1 MTLRKYLL
9 LIAVAAL
16 VVPLG
21 AQKSGTAQ
29 KPRLSFMDSNAISYI
44 RPGITAKVVS
54 AAIAKDGT
62 ITARVKIADPKGV
75 PLDMDG
81 INTAGPVTLRFIAA
95 YIPAGQKQYVA
106 YTTTVLKATL
116 NNNPSQIQAA
126 ADSGGTFVKNAEG
139 DYTYTFKTKA
149 STGFDATVTHAIG
162 VYATRDLSEFMQYEE
177 WAEAS
182 NDVYNCVPNG
192 STVKVIREVTSTK
205 ACNQCHDPMFGHGGS
220 RLT

>member
-54 AAIAKDGT
+54 AAIAQDGT

-75 PLDMDG
+75 ALDMDG
-81 INTAGPVTLRFIAA
+81 VNTAGPVTLRFIAA
-95 YIPAGQKQYVA
+95 YIPAGQKQYLS
-106 YTTTVLKATL
+106 YTTTVAKATL
-116 NNNPSQIQAA
+116 NSNPSQTQAA
-126 ADSGGTFVKNAEG
+126 TDSGGTLCEKCGRRLHLYVQNEG
-139 DYTYTFKTKA
+139 ACRFRRD
-149 STGFDATVTHAIG
+149 GDALDRGQRA
-162 VYATRDLSEFMQYEE
+162 AQ
-177 WAEAS
+177 
-182 NDVYNCVPNG
+182 P
-192 STVKVIREVTSTK
+192 
-205 ACNQCHDPMFGHGGS
+205 
-220 RLT
+220 